1 MTTSE
6 LIDDYFAI
14 FDRDHDKKISR
25 DQVVELLRAL
35 GKAPTA
41 QQEEAILK
49 EVKED
54 LVGVE
59 KVRQVYKK
67 CEMKLPKDLYD
78 DMFNVFSA
86 LDKEEN
92 GMIHEAELRQILSVL
107 GRPLK
112 NSEVDAIMRST
123 TVTREG
129 YVDYK
134 DFCDMLVKEF
144 PPE

>member
-14 FDRDHDKKISR
+14 LDIDHDKKISR
-25 DQVVELLRAL
+25 DQVIELLRAL
-35 GKAPTA
+35 GKAPTQ
-41 QQEEAILK
+41 QQEEAIMR

-59 KVRQVYKK
+59 KIRQLYKK

-78 DMFNVFSA
+78 DMFGVFTA

-92 GMIHEAELRQILSVL
+92 GQIHEAELRQILSVL
-107 GRPLK
+107 GRPLS
-112 NSEVDAIMRST
+112 NSEVEAIMRSA
-123 TVTREG
+123 TVSREG

-134 DFCDMLVKEF
+134 EFADMLVKEY

>member
-25 DQVVELLRAL
+25 DQVPELLRAL
-35 GKAPTA
+35 GKAPTT
-41 QQEEAILK
+41 QQEEAIMKELK
-49 EVKED
+49 DD

-59 KVRQVYKK
+59 KVRQIFKK
-67 CEMKLPKDLYD
+67 IEMKQPKDLYD
-78 DMFNVFSA
+78 DMINVFTA

-112 NSEVDAIMRST
+112 PSQVDAIMRST

-134 DFCDMLVKEF
+134 EFCDMLVKDF